1 MFTSGK
7 NKSAVI
13 YTFVLVF
20 LCQILRPFHLS
31 AVESSLRILVA
42 IDQVLWYV
50 DLLGVLQAEEKLI
63 HQNKDHLLISTY
75 SEWYEGETC
84 FFRLMMMM
92 MMMMVIQCPSIS
104 LLIRA
109 SKILQFTGK
118 PWEGGG
124 VVERSDAINA
134 AVGKVN
140 HSSLIHSKI
149 ICSAKYWFIWVKLFY
164 MSDGSLICVYIY
176 TYEFILIIPM

>member
-1 MFTSGK
+1 
-7 NKSAVI
+7 
-13 YTFVLVF
+13 
-20 LCQILRPFHLS
+20 
-31 AVESSLRILVA
+31 
-42 IDQVLWYV
+42 
-50 DLLGVLQAEEKLI
+50 
-63 HQNKDHLLISTY
+63 
-75 SEWYEGETC
+75 
-84 FFRLMMMM
+84 

-176 TYEFILIIPM
+176 IYIWIYMNYSHVICFPFHGGLLALHDSSMFIWLCHVRLSLPRQVASESRGIFIVAKHAASWVLSKREMVGPLTGHCK